1 MAFASPSRN
10 QIFLVSVAS
19 KTKLRQKFGFDHRE
33 ERAGDSV
40 FSFSL
45 SENRLG
51 GKSTCRFCEIRH
63 QKSIRQQCR
72 SPEKKPQKHR
82 ALRSHSR
89 FKWLRNQW
97 TSFRVIPSSCVRQNR
112 SVRNRL
118 PTRPPTLY
126 ISELSPLFSF
136 SVLED
141 SRVEPESSD
150 Q

>member
-19 KTKLRQKFGFDHRE
+19 QTKLRQKIGFGHRE

-63 QKSIRQQCR
+63 QKASASNVALPKK
-72 SPEKKPQKHR
+72 SPKKTELF
-82 ALRSHSR
+82 ALILVLNGYAISGLR
-89 FKWLRNQW
+89 FG
-97 TSFRVIPSSCVRQNR
+97 
-112 SVRNRL
+112 
-118 PTRPPTLY
+118 
-126 ISELSPLFSF
+126 
-136 SVLED
+136 
-141 SRVEPESSD
+141 
-150 Q
+150 